1 MFSWLGPWEIAIILI
16 VAVVLFGKRLPELGR
31 TLGKGIVAFKSG
43 VNEMKDEISKAA
55 EKDVSADSSNDDSS
69 GDSKDSGK

>member
-16 VAVVLFGKRLPELGR
+16 IAVVLFGKRLPELGR

-43 VNEMKDEISKAA
+43 VNEMKDEITKAA
-55 EKDVSADSSNDDSS
+55 EKDVTKTEDGES
-69 GDSKDSGK
+69 GEKKEQ

>member
-55 EKDVSADSSNDDSS
+55 EKDVSADKSTEDDT
-69 GDSKDSGK
+69 GDGKDSGK

>member
-1 MFSWLGPWEIAIILI
+1 MFSWLGSWEIAIILI

-55 EKDVSADSSNDDSS
+55 EKDVSADKSIEDDT
-69 GDSKDSGK
+69 GDSKDSSK

>member
-31 TLGKGIVAFKSG
+31 SIGKGLVAFKSG
-43 VNEMKDEISKAA
+43 VNEMKDEIAKAA
-55 EKDVSADSSNDDSS
+55 DEDVTKKDEDVKET
-69 GDSKDSGK
+69 SKDDK

>member
-16 VAVVLFGKRLPELGR
+16 IAVVLFGKRLPELGR

-55 EKDVSADSSNDDSS
+55 EKDVTKTEDGES
-69 GDSKDSGK
+69 GEKKE

>member
-31 TLGKGIVAFKSG
+31 SIGKGLVAFKSG
-43 VNEMKDEISKAA
+43 VNEMKDEIAKAA
-55 EKDVSADSSNDDSS
+55 DEDVTNKDEDVKET
-69 GDSKDSGK
+69 SKDDK